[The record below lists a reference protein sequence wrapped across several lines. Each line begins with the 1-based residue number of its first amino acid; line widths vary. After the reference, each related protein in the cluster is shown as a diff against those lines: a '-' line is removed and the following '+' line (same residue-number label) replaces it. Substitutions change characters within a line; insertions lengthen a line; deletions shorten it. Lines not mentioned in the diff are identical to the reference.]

1 MAQLISL
8 CFRHYDYMGK
18 VESCIVCKQQ
28 AQKNNVIIVDNT
40 DNDDHSLNDC
50 KKAAVVTMM
59 ELLLLLHTPL
69 LQKVCNL
76 FLLI

>member
-50 KKAAVVTMM
+50 KKSSSSDDDGITITSAYSTSTKG
-59 ELLLLLHTPL
+59 L
-69 LQKVCNL
+69 
-76 FLLI
+76 